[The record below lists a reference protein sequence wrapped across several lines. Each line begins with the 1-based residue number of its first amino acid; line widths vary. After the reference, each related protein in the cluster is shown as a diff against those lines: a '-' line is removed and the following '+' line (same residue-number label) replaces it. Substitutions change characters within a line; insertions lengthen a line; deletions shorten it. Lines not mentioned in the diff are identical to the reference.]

1 MNISVRVQAYV
12 DSSHAGEQDESF
24 PNVIFCSHS
33 TVTMKN
39 ITKKKTLQK
48 WEVQIVTLLYFLNP
62 DLHQNDVVLSK
73 EAGLDWVFKYFITS
87 SGISEGIYIFL
98 YLREECLFLQ

>member
-1 MNISVRVQAYV
+1 MNIFVRVQAYV

-39 ITKKKTLQK
+39 ITKKTLQK